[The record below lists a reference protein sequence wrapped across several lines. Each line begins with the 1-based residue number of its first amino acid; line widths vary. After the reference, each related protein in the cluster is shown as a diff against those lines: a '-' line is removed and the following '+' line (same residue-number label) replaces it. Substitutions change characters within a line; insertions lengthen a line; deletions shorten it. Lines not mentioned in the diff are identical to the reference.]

1 MPALLLYVSGAFLLA
16 STVLGYLNFTRLKEK
31 NARLADREQAITQR
45 TSELA
50 TARKDLKGKDA
61 DLAAGKKENEELKAG
76 LAAAKGESERLG
88 AQISDFQAQLTA
100 KQGELEELRKAA
112 SSTSLAGP
120 AAAPAPETER
130 RIAELSAQ
138 VAELSQVKASLDD
151 KLAAAEGRARSL
163 QAAEARRQQGVAARG
178 LSGEVLAVNPSWNFV
193 VLSLGDRQGV
203 TANAEMVVMR
213 RGTMVGRV
221 RVTSVEPSQSIA
233 DIVPASVPPGFAVQP
248 GDRVIYPG
256 G

>member
-31 NARLADREQAITQR
+31 NARLADREQTITQR

-50 TARKDLKGKDA
+50 ATKKDLKGKEA
-61 DLAAGKKENEELKAG
+61 DLVAGKKENDELKAG
-76 LAAAKGESERLG
+76 LASAKSESERLG
-88 AQISDFQAQLTA
+88 AQIGDFQAQLTA
-100 KQGELEELRKAA
+100 KQNELEELRKAA
-112 SSTSLAGP
+112 PPPGLAGSP
-120 AAAPAPETER
+120 APAPETER

-163 QAAEARRQQGVAARG
+163 QAAEVRRQQGVAARG

-221 RVTSVEPSQSIA
+221 RITSVEPSQSIA